1 MSQIA
6 PTLPK
11 LSNAATAVLED
22 TGPLKEATG
31 HEMSTSALTIW
42 KGDNGAETGIWECTP
57 GPSRWDLETNEFVHI
72 LSGRMTVTRDG
83 ESPVDIGPGDTVL
96 FEKGWGG
103 TWEIAETIRK
113 IYVIF

>member
-1 MSQIA
+1 MTQVS
-6 PTLPK
+6 TTPK
-11 LSNAATAVLED
+11 LSDAAGAVLND
-22 TGPLKEATG
+22 TGPLEEATG

-42 KGDNGAETGIWECTP
+42 KGDNGAQTGIWECTA

-72 LSGRMTVTRDG
+72 LSGSMTVTRDG
-83 ESPVDIGPGDTVL
+83 EGPVEIGPGDTVL

-103 TWEIAETIRK
+103 TWDIAETIKK

>member
-57 GPSRWDLETNEFVHI
+57 GPSRWDLEATRFC
-72 LSGRMTVTRDG
+72 SKRAGAAPGR
-83 ESPVDIGPGDTVL
+83 SPRRSERST
-96 FEKGWGG
+96 
-103 TWEIAETIRK
+103 
-113 IYVIF
+113 